1 MKTPIN
7 MSQRNFLSIKVG
19 DEFRYSLAVTAE
31 DVDEFCKLSGDTN
44 PLHLDS
50 AFARDLGYK
59 DRVVY
64 GALSMAYISRVIGV
78 AFPGR
83 GTVWLSQQLRFDSP
97 LYIGDI
103 ITICVKVRQKNE
115 ALRSLSLGIEIT
127 KENKRKV
134 VTGDLV
140 VGIESSLIN
149 RDAETPAISGE
160 ALVTVPALGTHEEPT
175 RELVAIV
182 TGGGRGIGAAIS
194 STLAGRGIRVVV
206 NYLSNHT
213 AADAT
218 IDRIRTSGGK
228 AIAVASD
235 VSAPEGAKSL
245 FQRAMEEFERVDIIV
260 NNAGPV
266 VLKKELGELTVD
278 ILNRHFSSY
287 VGSSFELSRLA
298 FEGMKARG
306 FGRIVNVLTSAILGP
321 PPVGWIPYIVAKS
334 ALEGLSRSLAVEL
347 GPAGITCNMVSP
359 SLVPTDLWS
368 QLSENQLRAL
378 ALRNPTRRLA
388 SVKDVAATVA
398 FLASPESQHING
410 VNIPVTGG
418 ETML

>member
-1 MKTPIN
+1 MKAPTNTSSP
-7 MSQRNFLSIKVG
+7 NFSNIKVG
-19 DEFRYSLAVTAE
+19 DEFQYSLAVTAE

-44 PLHLDS
+44 PLHLDPE
-50 AFARDLGYK
+50 FARHLGYK

-64 GALSMAYISRVIGV
+64 GALSMAYISRVIGT

-83 GTVWLSQQLRFDSP
+83 GTVWLSQHLRFDSP

-103 ITICVKVRQKNE
+103 ITIRVKVKQKNE
-115 ALRSLSLGIEIT
+115 ALRSLSLAIDIVKQNE
-127 KENKRKV
+127 KRIL
-134 VTGDLV
+134 TGEAV
-140 VGIESSLIN
+140 VGVESPPMKT
-149 RDAETPAISGE
+149 DVDGAAISGE
-160 ALVTVPALGTHEEPT
+160 ALVTVPAIGTGDQPT
-175 RELVAIV
+175 RGLVAIV
-182 TGGGRGIGAAIS
+182 TGGGRGIGAAIA
-194 STLAGRGIRVVV
+194 STLARRGIRVVV
-206 NYLSNHT
+206 NYLSNHASAENT
-213 AADAT
+213 VN
-218 IDRIRTSGGK
+218 RIRAAGGE

-235 VSAPEGAKSL
+235 VSLPEGTRVL

-260 NNAGPV
+260 NNAGLV
-266 VLKKELGELTVD
+266 VLKTELRELTVE
-278 ILNRHFSSY
+278 ILIRHFSSY
-287 VGSSFELSRLA
+287 VGSSFELSKLA
-298 FEGMKARG
+298 YEGMKGRG

-321 PPVGWIPYIVAKS
+321 PPVGWTPYVVAKS

-388 SVKDVAATVA
+388 SAQDVAAAVA

-410 VNIPVTGG
+410 VNIPITGG